1 MQIKIIEF
9 QKSKIP
15 NIQAPS
21 FKSIPGFRNNVKN
34 GTSSAGECELVQH
47 FGG

>member
-1 MQIKIIEF
+1 MQIKIIEV

-34 GTSSAGECELVQH
+34 GTSST
-47 FGG
+47 GGV